1 MAPTGCGQRG
11 CQVPGPHAL
20 PNTCVLLLPKP
31 MSLSSRPAAASLP
44 VSCSALPACGSL
56 TYGTT
61 PAFPTHSPRHLSS
74 WAPVACLGA

>member
-1 MAPTGCGQRG
+1 MAPMGCGQRD

-20 PNTCVLLLPKP
+20 PHTCVFLPKP
-31 MSLSSRPAAASLP
+31 MSLSSRPAAADLP
-44 VSCSALPACGSL
+44 MSCSALPACGSL

-61 PAFPTHSPRHLSS
+61 PVFPTHSPRHLSG